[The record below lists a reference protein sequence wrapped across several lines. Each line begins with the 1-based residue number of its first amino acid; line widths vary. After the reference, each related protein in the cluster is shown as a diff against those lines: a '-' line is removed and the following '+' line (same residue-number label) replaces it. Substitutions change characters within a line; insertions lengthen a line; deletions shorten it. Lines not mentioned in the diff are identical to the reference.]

1 MTAWSSI
8 YWGMR
13 RRDPALHVGPGHHI
27 FFLSTL
33 QSVRNPDSPEGQEET
48 RVGRALLFTGLVT
61 SHSGRKREMCFHCC
75 WSFSI
80 LATWCKEP
88 AHWKRP
94 WSWERLRAG
103 GEAGGRERDGWMAL
117 PSPRTGVWANSGRWW
132 RTGKLVCLSPW
143 GCKESDTTEA
153 ERRLLLLSQTRWHFR
168 LGTEELFSVSH
179 LSPFLP
185 DRQGSRPVLLPQSST
200 WTQGCPHRSPQ
211 DFVHTCLLR
220 LFTALPRPLS
230 NHSIPRSV
238 LSISPISGTTESS
251 WDPGSEDSMYVCYD
265 VFFI

>member
-1 MTAWSSI
+1 MAENEMVGWH
-8 YWGMR
+8 YH
-13 RRDPALHVGPGHHI
+13 LHVQEFEQTPG
-27 FFLSTL
+27 
-33 QSVRNPDSPEGQEET
+33 DGEGQ
-48 RVGRALLFTGLVT
+48 G
-61 SHSGRKREMCFHCC
+61 S
-75 WSFSI
+75 
-80 LATWCKEP
+80 WC
-88 AHWKRP
+88 A
-94 WSWERLRAG
+94 S
-103 GEAGGRERDGWMAL
+103 
-117 PSPRTGVWANSGRWW
+117 
-132 RTGKLVCLSPW
+132 
-143 GCKESDTTEA
+143 EA